1 MLLISRTLA
10 SLIQDAIVLRLDGCL
25 REAAINVKRYA
36 LVIIISQPRAEDN
49 PTDDEHER
57 EFTPARLLEKLAP
70 TVQAIEH
77 GNGES
82 DVERVRVRLSEGEGE
97 AHVEQ
102 SDRGERQILDR
113 APIFLRVL
121 LPEPEDD

>member
-1 MLLISRTLA
+1 MLLIPCTLA
-10 SLIQDAIVLRLDGCL
+10 SLVQDAIVLRLDGCL
-25 REAAINVKRYA
+25 REAAINVKRHA

-57 EFTPARLLEKLAP
+57 EFLPASLLEKLAP
-70 TVQAIEH
+70 TVQAVKH
-77 GNGES
+77 DDGES
-82 DVERVRVRLSEGEGE
+82 DVECVRVRLSEGEGE

-102 SDRGERQILDR
+102 SDGGKRQILDC

-121 LPEPEDD
+121 FPEPED